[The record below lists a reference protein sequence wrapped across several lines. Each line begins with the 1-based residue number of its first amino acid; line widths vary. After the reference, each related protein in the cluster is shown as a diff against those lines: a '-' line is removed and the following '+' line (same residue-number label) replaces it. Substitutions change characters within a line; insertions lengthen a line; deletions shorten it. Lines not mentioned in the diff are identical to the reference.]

1 MTAASVNYRRAAL
14 DVIEEFDHLKT
25 PEEVV
30 ERLASSLSI
39 FGFSSVLITGMP
51 EPPRHVE
58 AYFLRNGW
66 PRGWTQR
73 FANENNYAED
83 PVASWGRRNI
93 NPFEW
98 SKALVDGATRPSTV
112 KVMRAVEASGSRTGF
127 VVPVI
132 RACGAVSCVTLAGER
147 PEFEPRATSTVRMLS
162 LCAHARAVELLGLHE
177 SAEARGTL
185 TPREREVLHWI
196 AGGKSSWDISVILG
210 ISERAVNWL
219 IASATRKVNAVNRTQ
234 AVVNAI
240 RTGEI
245 SI

>member
-1 MTAASVNYRRAAL
+1 MSGSVNYRRAAL
-14 DVIEEFDHLKT
+14 ELVEEFDDLKT
-25 PEEVV
+25 PEGVV
-30 ERLASSLSI
+30 ERLAAGLSI
-39 FGFSSVLITGMP
+39 FGFSSMLITGMP

-66 PRGWTQR
+66 PRRWTQR
-73 FANENNYAED
+73 YANENNYAED
-83 PVASWGRRNI
+83 PLTSWGRRNI

-98 SKALVDGATRPSTV
+98 SKAIDTGE
-112 KVMRAVEASGSRTGF
+112 RAAREEKPVGHGEPRRGF

-147 PEFEPRATSTVRMLS
+147 PHLEQRSSSTVRMLS
-162 LCAHARAVELLGLHE
+162 LCAHARALELLEKDADAGPREVL
-177 SAEARGTL
+177 SA
-185 TPREREVLHWI
+185 REREVLHWI

-219 IASATRKVNAVNRTQ
+219 IASATRKLDAVNRTQ

-245 SI
+245 TF